1 MQTLPR
7 TVLAVLPL
15 LLGGGCQGLI
25 GELPPVAQQAP
36 DRRPEDPAAPLLPVE
51 SLPAFSPAPLRAR
64 QLLRWQYE
72 ESVRV
77 LLGDA
82 AAAAVVLPADVPLN
96 GFAAVGASQLAPTPV
111 AVRAWELSAHA
122 AAEAAF
128 AGGLPPGL
136 VPCSPAAADDA
147 ACLGAFARSFG
158 RRAFR
163 RPVTDEEVSTWTAVG
178 RAAAQAYGR
187 FDRGV
192 QFVVAGMLQ
201 SPAFLYLAEVGE
213 PDGDAGRLRLT
224 RYELAARLSYFLA
237 GIPPP
242 EGLMAAAEAGALDTA
257 DGLRAEARRLLA
269 LPSAARARAA
279 FFDEWLELGRLDGLS
294 KDPGTYPLYS
304 PALASAMR
312 QETQAFLGD
321 LVARGADFRDFLDA
335 PDTFVNADL
344 ARLYGIADVPASGFQ
359 KRTYPAS
366 TLRGGVLGHAALMA
380 GLAHPRLTSP
390 TRRGRFVRE
399 RLLCQPVGAAPPGV
413 NAGMFSA
420 ASEAGHVTLRER
432 LAVHLEEP
440 SCAGCHVLMDGIG
453 LGLENYDAVGAFRPD
468 DEGLPIDA
476 VSTLDSLGTFA
487 GSRQLGTLLRNH
499 PRTLDCLV
507 RNLFRVAVGRVETDG
522 EARPLRAALDR
533 FAASGH
539 RLDEVLVELAAS
551 DAFRFATKEETP

>member
-1 MQTLPR
+1 MQNLPR

-15 LLGGGCQGLI
+15 MLGGCQGLV
-25 GELPPVAQQAP
+25 GELPPSPPPVTG
-36 DRRPEDPAAPLLPVE
+36 RPGDPAAPLPPAE
-51 SLPAFSPAPLRAR
+51 SLPDFRPAPLRAR

-72 ESVRV
+72 ESVRA
-77 LLGDA
+77 LLGEA
-82 AAAAVVLPADVPLN
+82 AAAAVSLPADVPLN

-128 AGGLPPGL
+128 SGGLPPGL
-136 VPCSPAAADDA
+136 VPCSPASADDA
-147 ACLGAFARSFG
+147 ACLGSFVRSFG
-158 RRAFR
+158 RKAFR
-163 RPVTDEEVSTWTAVG
+163 RPVTEDEVATWTAVG
-178 RAAAQAYGR
+178 GAAAQAYGR
-187 FDRGV
+187 FDRGA

-213 PDGDAGRLRLT
+213 PDGEGAGRLRLS
-224 RYELAARLSYFLA
+224 RYELAARLSYSLA

-242 EGLMAAAEAGALDTA
+242 EALMAAAEEGALDSA
-257 DGLRAEARRLLA
+257 DGLRAEARRLLS

-279 FFDEWLELGRLDGLS
+279 FFDEWLELGRLDGLA
-294 KDPGTYPLYS
+294 KDPETYPLYS
-304 PALASAMR
+304 PALAAAMR

-344 ARLYGIADVPASGFQ
+344 ARLYGIADVPSSGFQ
-359 KRTYPAS
+359 PRTYPAS
-366 TLRGGVLGHAALMA
+366 TLRGGVLGHAALMS

-399 RLLCQPVGAAPPGV
+399 RLLCQPIGAAPPGV

-432 LAVHLEEP
+432 LSVHLQEP

-453 LGLENYDAVGAFRPD
+453 LGLENYDAVGAFRVE

-476 VSTLDSLGTFA
+476 VSSLDSLGTFE

-499 PRTLDCLV
+499 PRTLDCLT
-507 RNLFRVAVGRVETDG
+507 RNLFRVAVGRLETAG

-539 RLDEVLVELAAS
+539 RLDELLVELAAS
-551 DAFRFATKEETP
+551 DAFRFATTEEIP